1 MITQN
6 IKINEGFCVHCG
18 ICAEICPEDA
28 ISLRSDKYGKLN
40 PLINYNKCTGC
51 ALCYKICPVETLNFN
66 KFREDYDKDMISL
79 FGNYKDCLLS
89 YSQDENKRYEFSSGG
104 VIKSLLFNAL
114 KDKQF
119 CAVVAV
125 VENNSNP
132 LQPHFKIIRN
142 LEDCYSVANSKYC
155 PVSFNGVIKEII
167 TDTSL
172 NPILFVGLPCHVRA
186 IRRIY
191 KYIPSMRMRK
201 IIIIGL
207 FCKRTK
213 DLRYI
218 QYIRNR
224 LVKNNCSENNIQ
236 RIQFRGNGW
245 PGKARFVI
253 QNRKYE
259 EDFNAPSI
267 GLFPW
272 KWYLFSPISCL
283 FCYDAFAREAD
294 LSIGDPWLKKFVDD
308 KTNKKGISFIVVR
321 TKDGKGLLNSY
332 SGLINKKADVLDVI
346 KSQSIESIKS
356 KAINAAARI
365 KVLALFSKKF
375 INISKDTKINIDEL
389 INAFWFL
396 FFKSLFDFIFQCKF
410 FARMDNFIFKFL
422 ARFPREIITKNK
434 Q

>member
-1 MITQN
+1 MITEN

-18 ICAEICPEDA
+18 VCAEICPEGA
-28 ISLRSDKYGKLN
+28 ISLRPDKYGKLN
-40 PLINYNKCTGC
+40 PIIDYNKCTGC
-51 ALCYKICPVETLNFN
+51 ALCYKICPAEPFDFN
-66 KFREDYDKDMISL
+66 KAREDCDKDIISL
-79 FGNYKDCLLS
+79 LGNYKDCLLS
-89 YSQDENKRYEFSSGG
+89 YSQDENKRYKFSSGG
-104 VIKSLLFNAL
+104 IVKSLLFNAL
-114 KDKQF
+114 GGKQF

-125 VENNSNP
+125 VENSSNS

-142 LEDCYSVANSKYC
+142 LEDCDSVANSKYC

-167 TDTSL
+167 MDTSL

-186 IRRIY
+186 IRRIC
-191 KYIPSMRMRK
+191 KYIPSMKMRK

-207 FCKRTK
+207 FCRKTK
-213 DLRYI
+213 DLRYS
-218 QYIRNR
+218 QYIKNR
-224 LVKNNCSENNIQ
+224 LVKNNYSENNIQ
-236 RIQFRGNGW
+236 CIQFRGNGW
-245 PGKARFVI
+245 PGKVKFVI
-253 QNRKYE
+253 QNKKYE
-259 EDFNAPSI
+259 EGFNTASI

-308 KTNKKGISFIVVR
+308 KTNKKGINFVVVR
-321 TKDGKGLLNSY
+321 TEEGEELLNSCR
-332 SGLINKKADVLDVI
+332 GLINKNAAVLDVI
-346 KSQSIESIKS
+346 KSQSIEDIKS
-356 KAINAAARI
+356 KAINAAARM

-375 INISKDTKINIDEL
+375 INSSKDVKISISEL

-422 ARFPREIITKNK
+422 TRFPREIICRNK
-434 Q
+434 